1 MSTSKSQLRVCTE
14 KVHVTMARKCLNPY
28 DVCSK
33 SGISYPSYQ
42 RIMKTGNC
50 KLATLGKLA
59 SALGVDVT
67 EIIENEGE

>member
-1 MSTSKSQLRVCTE
+1 
-14 KVHVTMARKCLNPY
+14 MARKCLNPY
-28 DVCSK
+28 DICHNAE
-33 SGISYPSYQ
+33 ISYTSYQ